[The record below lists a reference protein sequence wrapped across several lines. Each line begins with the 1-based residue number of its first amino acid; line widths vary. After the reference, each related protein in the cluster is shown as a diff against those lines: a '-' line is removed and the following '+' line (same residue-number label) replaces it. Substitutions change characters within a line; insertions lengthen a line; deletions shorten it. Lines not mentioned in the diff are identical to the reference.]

1 MKYRQNIEK
10 DISFIDE
17 IIKLIEDREYGDA
30 ISYLKDWRDELVDIK
45 ERRKE
50 KIGRRAEALI
60 KLLNDNL

>member
-17 IIKLIEDREYGDA
+17 VIKLIEDREYGDA

-50 KIGRRAEALI
+50 KIGRRAEELI

>member
-50 KIGRRAEALI
+50 KIGRRAEELI
-60 KLLNDNL
+60 KLLNDKL

>member
-17 IIKLIEDREYGDA
+17 IIKLIEDKEYKEA
-30 ISYLKDWRDELVDIK
+30 ILYLDDWRDELVDIK

-50 KIGRRAEALI
+50 KTERRAEALI